1 MASLYDLSVLDAR
14 SERVSLE
21 KYRDK
26 VLLIVNTASRCGFT
40 PQYTG
45 LQALYERYRG
55 RGFELLA
62 FPCDQFGHQEPGTNE
77 EIQEFCTTRF
87 SVTFPVF
94 DKLDVNG
101 PAASPLF
108 EHLKAAAPGI
118 FGTRRIKWN
127 FTKFLVSRDG
137 QRVLRYPPRTPPERL
152 EADLEQMLQQSAS
165 TGPGHDHVGT
175 SL

>member
-1 MASLYDLSVLDAR
+1 MPSLYDLSVLDAR
-14 SERVSLE
+14 SERVSLA

-40 PQYTG
+40 PQYAG
-45 LQALYERYRG
+45 LQELYERYRG

-62 FPCDQFGHQEPGTNE
+62 FPCDQFGHQEPGTNQ
-77 EIQEFCTTRF
+77 EIQAFCETRF
-87 SVTFPVF
+87 AVTFPVF

-101 PAASPLF
+101 PGASPLF
-108 EHLKAAAPGI
+108 GHLKAAAPGI

-137 QRVLRYPPRTPPERL
+137 QRVRRYAPRTAPKRL
-152 EADLEQMLQQSAS
+152 ESDLEQLLQESVPPAPAYDH
-165 TGPGHDHVGT
+165 TGT
-175 SL
+175 AT